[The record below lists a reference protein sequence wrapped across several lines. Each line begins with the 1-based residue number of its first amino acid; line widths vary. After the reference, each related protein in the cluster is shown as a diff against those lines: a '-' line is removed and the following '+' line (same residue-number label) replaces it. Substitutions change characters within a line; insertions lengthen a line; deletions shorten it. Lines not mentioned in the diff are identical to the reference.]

1 MTTTQKLMDELKAT
15 RGLKTDYQVAKLLDL
30 STARTSAYRAGTRHA
45 DEYVCTRMAV
55 ELGKDP
61 AAVIAQVALDRERN
75 PKRLEW
81 WKSFLLRAL
90 ILGQFTLGA
99 SCSAFYAP
107 EVHAK
112 TDKSGISFTKQHIV
126 RNIRKMHRKIRR
138 FRQILKWQLL
148 PQVAVLQASAT

>member
-1 MTTTQKLMDELKAT
+1 MNETQKLLDELKTA
-15 RGLKTDYQVAKLLDL
+15 RGLATDYQVAKLLDL
-30 STARTSAYRAGTRHA
+30 STAHTSAYKAGTRHA
-45 DEYVCTRMAV
+45 DEYVCTRIAV

-81 WKSFLLRAL
+81 WKSFLSRAL
-90 ILGQFTLGA
+90 ILGLLTPGA
-99 SCSAFYAP
+99 SFFASFAP
-107 EVHAK
+107 EAHASSL
-112 TDKSGISFTKQHIV
+112 KSGNYFTKQYIV
-126 RNIRKMHRKIRR
+126 RNIRKIHRQIQR